1 MGDFE
6 FSEKVSLALVLGL
19 NADLKSAPSAAAK
32 LRNKFAHRLDME
44 VSQEDVKNLTATL
57 TPTAKQKFQY
67 LLRESRRNC
76 RNCPMK
82 RCPSFARRF
91 N

>member
-1 MGDFE
+1 MEDLE

-19 NADLKSAPSAAAK
+19 NADLKSAPSVAGN

-57 TPTAKQKFQY
+57 TPDSQAEISV
-67 LLRESRRNC
+67 L
-76 RNCPMK
+76 
-82 RCPSFARRF
+82 A
-91 N
+91 